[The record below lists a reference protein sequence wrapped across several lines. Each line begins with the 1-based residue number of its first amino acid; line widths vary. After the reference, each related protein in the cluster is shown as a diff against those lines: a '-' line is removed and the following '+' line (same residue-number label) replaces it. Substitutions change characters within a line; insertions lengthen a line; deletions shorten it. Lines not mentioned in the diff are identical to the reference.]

1 MSTRRPRPQDFDP
14 APWHIAGMARSVS
27 AALLVYRL
35 REGSVEF
42 LLGHPG
48 GPFWRNRDEGAW
60 SIPKGLAD
68 DGEALPAAAARE
80 FEEEVGIAVGSPFIE
95 LTPRRLKSGKL
106 IHCWLA
112 AADLDL
118 TPFRSNSFEL
128 EWPKGSGRRRAF
140 PEIDRVA
147 YLAPDEALKKIHP
160 GQRPIL
166 LEALEKLASPPA

>member
-1 MSTRRPRPQDFDP
+1 M
-14 APWHIAGMARSVS
+14 S

-35 REGSVEF
+35 RDGSAEF

-60 SIPKGLAD
+60 SIPKGLAN
-68 DGEALPAAAARE
+68 DGEALLATAVRE
-80 FEEEVGIAVGSPFIE
+80 FEEEVGFTVEGPFIE
-95 LTPRRLKSGKL
+95 LTPRRQTSGKL
-106 IHCWLA
+106 VHCWLA

-118 TPFRSNSFEL
+118 DDFRSNSFEL

-147 YLAPDEALKKIHP
+147 YMKPAEALTKIHP

-166 LEALEKLASPPA
+166 LEALEKLASPAS